1 MISFKIACQRA
12 PYTPQVGFYILNN
25 TEHIVINFFLH
36 LTMIPAKGII
46 LLIFLILVLEY
57 R

>member
-46 LLIFLILVLEY
+46 LLIF
-57 R
+57 